1 MAASRPGVERP
12 ISRDKARRQLRIL
25 ELVREENIS
34 TQEDLAQ
41 RLRQAGLTVTQATV
55 SRDIKEL
62 GLLKVTGSDGRQH
75 YESDVRQPSP
85 DEKLMRICRD
95 SVLSIEYSDNMI
107 VMHTLPA
114 TADAV
119 CEAIDSLRIPGV
131 IGTMAGERTVFLVV
145 RPAKES
151 AAIVEDLRR
160 LTL

>member
-1 MAASRPGVERP
+1 MAVSRAGVERP

-25 ELVREENIS
+25 ELVREEHIA
-34 TQEDLAQ
+34 TQEELAA
-41 RLRQAGLTVTQATV
+41 RLRQVGLSVTQATV

-62 GLLKVTGSDGRQH
+62 GLLKVTGADGRQH
-75 YESDVRQPSP
+75 YQSDIRQPSP

-95 SVLSIEYSDNMI
+95 SVLSIEQSDNMI
-107 VMHTLPA
+107 VVHTLPA

-119 CEAIDSLRIPGV
+119 CEAIDSLRMPGV

-145 RPAKES
+145 RPSS
-151 AAIVEDLRR
+151 ASPAIVEDLRR